1 MAGSADGIITLLRLL
16 TVLVILATLATLF
29 VYSPYYSQSVLWL
42 LHKTVPVQ
50 IDPVAAKS
58 QTIGEL
64 NLDSGLEPGS
74 AEWVARS
81 AYLYE
86 VNQALKLGSVEA
98 FVDLQLRYQ
107 QLLDQIEEDK
117 KNLIF
122 NHSKDAQLNQD
133 LVHQEEN
140 IYLQSNLDKIHL
152 YQENEPLFQQYRE
165 FLRKD
170 ENLLEVK
177 IDDNVRD
184 EMIDTEPRLI
194 FKRPY
199 DQPHA
204 IIILGGGLTTG
215 QKKGEIVVNAYTQ
228 KRLEKAVELYK
239 EYRLPILLSGVE
251 APYMQKW
258 LEKYDIKAHFSE
270 NKSMNTCEN
279 TRFSSLLL
287 QKQGGAPTV
296 YLVTDAYHM
305 PRSQRLFA
313 NNGISTLAV
322 NAPLPNPLTNWKPDS
337 INLMH
342 SRRATYELLATF
354 RDLWFGESN
363 CREIP

>member
-1 MAGSADGIITLLRLL
+1 MAGSADGIINLLRLL

-29 VYSPYYSQSVLWL
+29 VYSPYYSQSILWL
-42 LHKTVPVQ
+42 LHKSVPVK
-50 IDPVAAKS
+50 IDPVAAQS
-58 QTIGEL
+58 QKNGEL
-64 NLDSGLEPGS
+64 NLESGLEPGS
-74 AEWVARS
+74 AEWIARS

-86 VNQALKLGSVEA
+86 VNQALKKGNVEA

-107 QLLDQIEEDK
+107 QLLDKIEEDK
-117 KNLIF
+117 NTDIPLQPKDF
-122 NHSKDAQLNQD
+122 NATAQSLEQQQD
-133 LVHQEEN
+133 ISLP
-140 IYLQSNLDKIHL
+140 SSLDKIYL
-152 YQENEPLFQQYRE
+152 YQGNEPLFQQYRE

-170 ENLLEVK
+170 ENLIEVK
-177 IDDNVRD
+177 IDKNVRND
-184 EMIDTEPRLI
+184 IIDTEPRLI

-228 KRLEKAVELYK
+228 KRLEKAVELYQ

-258 LEKYDIKAHFSE
+258 LEQYDIKAHFSE

-322 NAPLPNPLTNWKPDS
+322 NAPLPNPLTEWQPS
-337 INLMH
+337 TVNLMH